1 MTPHDVI
8 STDETSEQLS
18 SVAVLARRAL
28 HFWPAVLIA
37 LGLGAIAC
45 LLFPRVRHPM
55 FRSETVIL
63 YSESLRP
70 DDDAT
75 RPDTARSVTV
85 RLKEILMSRA
95 SLEEIVQKF
104 DLYPDIR
111 RSLGAVDAVEEL
123 RKHIEF
129 RAPGGETVS
138 IAFTGNSPSEARD
151 VTAKL
156 ADVLIRQDSELR
168 KRQAILVRDFLQT
181 EKHTTEEQLRD
192 AELALASFMATH
204 PRFALDTTPL
214 VTGAAIRAS
223 LRADA
228 TPQASSTASAWARAF
243 ARPHEPSTEA
253 GAKGPNTT
261 RTSSEAWQAAIAEE
275 AQSKAALAVAR
286 GNLADLAA
294 RFTAAYPDVREAQ
307 AEVDRATSRV
317 AASTAAATAAA
328 AAAAAE
334 SPFFPASVGS
344 AATVRPAPPPVAASA
359 DSHAPAKAT
368 DGAGLAAS
376 PSSAPGRSEPDVVGL
391 ETEWVRLT
399 RATSEAR
406 QHQDQ
411 VEAALFRAESDA
423 NSEMES
429 GRVQVT
435 VLDPAFLP
443 ESAVPPGRLTIVT
456 LFAAASVLLGF
467 AAALLVA
474 LIDDRVFEEGDVRRV
489 CPVLVQIPRRTRGS
503 SR

>member
-1 MTPHDVI
+1 MTPHEVTT
-8 STDETSEQLS
+8 TDETSEQLS
-18 SVAVLARRAL
+18 SLAALARRAL
-28 HFWPAVLIA
+28 HFWPAVLVA
-37 LGLGAIAC
+37 LGFGAIAY
-45 LLFPRVRHPM
+45 FVFSRVRHPL

-75 RPDTARSVTV
+75 RPDTTRSVTV

-95 SLEEIVQKF
+95 SLEEIVRRF

-111 RSLGAVDAVEEL
+111 RSQGAVDAVEEL

-138 IAFTGNSPSEARD
+138 IAFTGDSPSEARD
-151 VTAKL
+151 VTAML
-156 ADVLIRQDSELR
+156 ATTLIRQDSELR

-181 EKHTTEEQLRD
+181 EKRATEEQLRD
-192 AELALASFMATH
+192 AELALASFMAAH

-223 LRADA
+223 LRTDA
-228 TPQASSTASAWARAF
+228 TPQASAASAWARAF
-243 ARPHEPSTEA
+243 ARPREPSKET
-253 GAKGPNTT
+253 GAATT
-261 RTSSEAWQAAIAEE
+261 RTSNEAWQAAIAEE
-275 AQSKAALAVAR
+275 AQAKAALTVAR
-286 GNLADLAA
+286 ANLADLAA
-294 RFTAAYPDVREAQ
+294 RFTAVHPDVREAQ
-307 AEVDRATSRV
+307 AEVDRATGRV
-317 AASTAAATAAA
+317 TAATAAAMAAA
-328 AAAAAE
+328 AAAAAQ
-334 SPFFPASVGS
+334 SAVSTASVS
-344 AATVRPAPPPVAASA
+344 EAEAVRPAPVPVGASA
-359 DSHAPAKAT
+359 DSHPPAKAT
-368 DGAGLAAS
+368 DGAGLSAS
-376 PSSAPGRSEPDVVGL
+376 PSSAPVRSEPEVVGL
-391 ETEWVRLT
+391 ETDWVKLT

-423 NSEMES
+423 DSEMES

-443 ESAVPPGRLTIVT
+443 ESAVPPGRLTLVA
-456 LFAAASVLLGF
+456 LFAAASVVLGV
-467 AAALLVA
+467 AAALIAALVN
-474 LIDDRVFEEGDVRRV
+474 DRVFEEGDVRRV

>member
-1 MTPHDVI
+1 MSPPEVT

-18 SVAVLARRAL
+18 SGAALVRRAL
-28 HFWPAVLIA
+28 HFWPAVLVA
-37 LGLGAIAC
+37 LGFGAVAYLVFSC
-45 LLFPRVRHPM
+45 VRHPL

-75 RPDTARSVTV
+75 RPDTTRSVTV

-95 SLEEIVQKF
+95 SLEDVVQKF

-111 RSLGAVDAVEEL
+111 RSQGAMDAVEEL

-129 RAPGGETVS
+129 RAPGGETVG
-138 IAFTGNSPSEARD
+138 IAFTGDSPSEARD
-151 VTAKL
+151 VTAML
-156 ADVLIRQDSELR
+156 AAALIRQDSELR

-181 EKHTTEEQLRD
+181 EKRTTEEQLRD
-192 AELALASFMATH
+192 AELALASFIAAH

-223 LRADA
+223 LRTDA
-228 TPQASSTASAWARAF
+228 TPPQAAAASAWARAF
-243 ARPHEPSTEA
+243 ARPRGPSNET
-253 GAKGPNTT
+253 GATTT
-261 RTSSEAWQAAIAEE
+261 RASNEAWQAAIAEE
-275 AQSKAALAVAR
+275 AQAKAALTVAR
-286 GNLADLAA
+286 ANLADLAA
-294 RFTAAYPDVREAQ
+294 RFTAVHPDVREAQ
-307 AEVDRATSRV
+307 AEVDRATRRV
-317 AASTAAATAAA
+317 AAATTAAA
-328 AAAAAE
+328 AAASAAE
-334 SPFFPASVGS
+334 SAVSAPSVD
-344 AATVRPAPPPVAASA
+344 AAAAVRPAPAAVAASA
-359 DSHAPAKAT
+359 DSHPSAKAT
-368 DGAGLAAS
+368 DGAGLSAS
-376 PSSAPGRSEPDVVGL
+376 PSSAPVRSEPDVVGL
-391 ETEWVRLT
+391 ETDWVKLT

-411 VEAALFRAESDA
+411 VEAALFRAESDTD
-423 NSEMES
+423 SEMES

-443 ESAVPPGRLTIVT
+443 ESAVPPGRLTIVA
-456 LFAAASVLLGF
+456 LFAAASVFLGV
-467 AAALLVA
+467 AAALIVA
-474 LIDDRVFEEGDVRRV
+474 LVNDRVFEEGDVRRV